1 MKTILFSLFV
11 CIALPSCDSGSS
23 AAKGDESGEGAA
35 SEGAASEGAA
45 SEGAASEGV
54 DEEKLAKALLD
65 ELGKRG
71 REEQKKTVTKKYL
84 KLTQLYLEEFF
95 YEQGFY
101 PVEGEPTSACVY
113 KALSGDPT
121 GQGAD
126 PTSKIYWPELNDDR
140 NPELVGRLNGFKV
153 ILDGF
158 GQSFRYRSATDADGN
173 PVENVKNEGSF
184 DLWSIGPDGIDGTA
198 DDIWP

>member
-1 MKTILFSLFV
+1 MKITWFSLFV

-23 AAKGDESGEGAA
+23 AAKGDESGE
-35 SEGAASEGAA
+35 S
-45 SEGAASEGV
+45 AASEGV

-65 ELGKRG
+65 EVGKRG

-84 KLTQLYLEEFF
+84 RLTQVYLEKF
-95 YEQGFY
+95 YNEQGFY
-101 PVEGEPTSACVY
+101 PLEGEPTSAIVY
-113 KALSGDPT
+113 KVLSGDLT

-126 PTSKIYWPELNDDR
+126 PTGTIYWPELNDDR